1 VEKRDYR
8 RAAVSVLASWLAVLA
23 VVHGAAAQSPAVLPS
38 APLAVTGRVIGLD
51 SRWDA
56 SGTIVTYVDIQVG
69 RWLRGGG
76 GSRLVLKQLG
86 GQVGAVGL
94 HIADQAQ
101 FTLGED
107 ALLLLTVS
115 PRDGSLH
122 TAGLGRGKLAAD
134 AAAIALVESTPA
146 VLDPPP
152 YAAVPAEFADA
163 RFAPAYALLPTEGGY
178 PARWH
183 EVDDNGIV
191 RVDHPSAVPGTW
203 TGGATSHVGAA
214 IALWRGSGMELDL
227 RDNGASLPA
236 GQCAAAFTGNG
247 RIAVSYN
254 DPCGISDEAD
264 NWVIGGGYYTTG
276 DLRTVNGTTFQKFIQ
291 GFLVLNNVG
300 PQTGSAGCF
309 QDAITH
315 GLGHALGLG
324 HSDSGGAM
332 MNPLPS
338 GSCASGPR
346 GLSGDDVSGITA
358 IYRGIA
364 SGPFPPAAPT
374 ALTASALLSTVTL
387 NWTPSNDGG
396 PAQRYF
402 IDAGTASGVFN
413 LGSILV
419 PAPATSTQVNGVP
432 PGTYFVRVRAQ
443 NAMGTSGPSP
453 QAQVSVGSCTAP
465 GATGPLSAT
474 VNSTTVSLQWSA
486 PATGLTQGYRFIV
499 GTAPGL
505 ANVLV
510 ADYPASV
517 TALAAAGV
525 PYGTYY
531 ARVAATNACGV
542 GPTSNELTV
551 VVQPCSAAPQAP
563 TGMRATVAGSQVS
576 LAWNAPAAG
585 PVPAS
590 YVIVVGSAPGLSN
603 VLVYPTGSPAT
614 VLGAVAPA
622 GVYYVRVQ
630 AQNPC
635 GLSGVS
641 NEIVVTV
648 P

>member
-1 VEKRDYR
+1 
-8 RAAVSVLASWLAVLA
+8 VLA
-23 VVHGAAAQSPAVLPS
+23 VVDPAGAQQPASLPA
-38 APLAVTGRVIGLD
+38 APLAVIGHVVGLD

-56 SGTIVTYVDIQVG
+56 GTIVTYVDVAIARQVRG
-69 RWLRGGG
+69 RPIGNRI
-76 GSRLVLKQLG
+76 VLKQLG
-86 GQVGAVGL
+86 GRVGAIGL
-94 HIADQAQ
+94 YIADQAQ
-101 FTLGED
+101 FSLGEE

-115 PRDGSLH
+115 PRDGTLH
-122 TAGLGRGKLAAD
+122 TAGLGRGKLPAD
-134 AAAIALVESTPA
+134 AATVALVESAPA
-146 VLDPPP
+146 VFDPPP
-152 YAAVPAEFADA
+152 FAAVPAELADPSN
-163 RFAPAYALLPTEGGY
+163 RPAYTLLPTDGGY

-191 RVDHPSAVPGTW
+191 RVDHPSSVPGTW
-203 TGGATSHVGAA
+203 TGGQPSHVGAA
-214 IALWRGSGMELDL
+214 VTLWRNSGMELDL

-247 RIAVSYN
+247 RISVSYN

-276 DLRTVNGTTFQKFIQ
+276 DLRTVNGTTFQKFVQ
-291 GFLVLNNVG
+291 GFVVLNNVG

-309 QDAITH
+309 QDALTH

-338 GSCASGPR
+338 GSCAGGPR
-346 GLSGDDVSGITA
+346 GLSGDDVNGITA

-364 SGPFPPAAPT
+364 SGPFPPQAPT

-387 NWTPSNDGG
+387 TWTPSTDGG
-396 PAQRYF
+396 PAQRYLV
-402 IDAGTASGVFN
+402 DAGTASGVYN
-413 LGSILV
+413 LGTIVL
-419 PAPATSTQVNGVP
+419 PTTATTTQVGGVP

-443 NAMGTSGPSP
+443 NAVGTSGPSP
-453 QAQVSVGSCTAP
+453 QAQVTVGACAAP
-465 GATGPLSAT
+465 GTAGPLSAA
-474 VNSTTVSLQWSA
+474 VSGQNVSLQWGA
-486 PATGLTQGYRFIV
+486 PAGGVTQGYRFLV
-499 GTAPGL
+499 GSAPGL

-517 TALAAAGV
+517 TALAAPGV

-531 ARVAATNACGV
+531 ARVAATNACGI
-542 GPTSNELTV
+542 GPVSNEVTV
-551 VVQPCSAAPQAP
+551 VVQPCAAAPQAP
-563 TGMRATVAGSQVS
+563 TALRAGVVGNQVS

-585 PVPAS
+585 PAPAS
-590 YVIVVGSAPGLSN
+590 YTLVVGSAPGLSN
-603 VLVYPTGSPAT
+603 ILVFPTGSPAT
-614 VLGAVAPA
+614 VLGAVAPP
-622 GVYYVRVQ
+622 GVYYARVL

-635 GLSGVS
+635 GSSGAS